1 MWRNVCASACC
12 RWRHLTYLLDRV
24 HWLAH
29 IIPSENYIY
38 LNSELVCFFSLARF
52 TAIASWAIASML
64 SYLLLTLNS
73 HFKFIIVNFR
83 CFRNILCLFG
93 YFSTLCRRR
102 SLFLWG
108 HDWFIAWCR
117 CAIVPLRLYKFWYSD
132 RIILFFGP
140 KKKTTC
146 VKKTNIEKWMKN
158 SNAVQFKW
166 HKAYAYSL
174 VVIFT
179 NQIGWYRLKKPK
191 SQPNAAVIKIKPFQ
205 KPNKDFYQMIC
216 DLSYLNYHSISSFF
230 TINRDNLLII
240 ELFMTIYHF

>member
-1 MWRNVCASACC
+1 MPKAKWVHAKKRRIKEFFRMWRNVCASACC

-140 KKKTTC
+140 KKNDVRQKN
-146 VKKTNIEKWMKN
+146 KHRKMNEK
-158 SNAVQFKW
+158 Q
-166 HKAYAYSL
+166 
-174 VVIFT
+174 
-179 NQIGWYRLKKPK
+179 
-191 SQPNAAVIKIKPFQ
+191 
-205 KPNKDFYQMIC
+205 
-216 DLSYLNYHSISSFF
+216 
-230 TINRDNLLII
+230 
-240 ELFMTIYHF
+240 